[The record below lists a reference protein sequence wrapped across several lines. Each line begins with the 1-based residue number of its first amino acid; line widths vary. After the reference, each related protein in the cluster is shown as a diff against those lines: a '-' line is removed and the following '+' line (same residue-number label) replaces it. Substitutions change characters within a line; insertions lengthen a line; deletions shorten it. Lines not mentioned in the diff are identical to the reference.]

1 MNPRPDLSI
10 VMPAYNE
17 EHRLAQTLTD
27 TIGWLREQDLTAEII
42 IVDDGSRD
50 SNACVKISS
59 LQS

>member
-27 TIGWLREQDLTAEII
+27 TIGWLREQDLTAESFRAA
-42 IVDDGSRD
+42 GH
-50 SNACVKISS
+50 CP
-59 LQS
+59 Q